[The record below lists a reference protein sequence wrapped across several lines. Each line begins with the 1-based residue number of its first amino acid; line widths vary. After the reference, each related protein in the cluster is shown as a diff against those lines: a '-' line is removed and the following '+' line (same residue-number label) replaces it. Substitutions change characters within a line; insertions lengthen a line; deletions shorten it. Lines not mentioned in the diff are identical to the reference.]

1 MRHPRISAGRSAQ
14 SAATASTAVRG
25 SRQAKSP
32 CDCRALLLEV
42 RNVSNTGPDPGAH
55 VTSQRR
61 IDGARGGQARSRRSP
76 LTSERRIAW
85 AIFLLLFGIFGVFAG
100 GHSYSS
106 DEEGYFL
113 QARSLLTGHYALTI
127 TSDAQKV
134 TPTRPGRDD
143 KPIATGGIGAPV
155 AGLPGLAIGKAVAT
169 LVPPRRDDVVERL
182 FVGFTNSLITA
193 AIAAVLFLC
202 ACLLGADR
210 RQAVVLSLVFA
221 LGTMAWPHAKT
232 LLLTEPL
239 AALLVLTA
247 VYFAFRATSERSLR
261 WAAAAG
267 AFSTLAG
274 LARLSTLLFV
284 IPIGAYVVLRA
295 FPPRNLRPAA
305 LTAASFTAG
314 ATAGLVL
321 LAVAAWWRAGSPT
334 DAGYTN
340 VPLNGNAWEGLYGL
354 LLSPGKSIFLYAPVV
369 AVAVAALPLTLRRR
383 PAETT
388 LLATI
393 VFANLILFARFPS
406 WHGDNAWGPRYLQI
420 TLPLMVLLVAPA
432 LSGHHWRQAVVIAG
446 TVGVLVNSLGAMV
459 YFNQYFVVAQRE
471 LAAPAVGDPAY
482 LDPMHFDVQWSPI
495 VGHAKLLDDSA
506 AGTADDINAAASRF
520 PDTPAT
526 RLYWYFRPQVD
537 TWWYWLV
544 SMRAPRWL
552 LLLGPGL
559 LLCAADGMR
568 RLRRSLLQ
576 TSSGMSS
583 STVFAAGATLAA
595 VVGLAGGPL
604 VSSAV
609 WLFMILAPA
618 CLIAILLEL
627 SRSNS
632 SPANIPP
639 PMARWAPTGSE

>member
-1 MRHPRISAGRSAQ
+1 MSGGDPAQEPDAAPPDVSDGLRPGKTRSVR
-14 SAATASTAVRG
+14 ASP
-25 SRQAKSP
+25 SS
-32 CDCRALLLEV
+32 D
-42 RNVSNTGPDPGAH
+42 
-55 VTSQRR
+55 
-61 IDGARGGQARSRRSP
+61 
-76 LTSERRIAW
+76 RRIAW
-85 AIFLLLFGIFGVFAG
+85 AIFLLLFGVFCLFAG

-113 QARSLLTGHYALTI
+113 QSQALIHGDYSLVL
-127 TSDAQKV
+127 TSDAPRV
-134 TPTRPGRDD
+134 TPTYPGRDG

-155 AGLPGLAIGKAVAT
+155 AGLPGLAIGKAVAA
-169 LVPPRRDDVVERL
+169 LVPARWDDVVERL

-202 ACLLGADR
+202 ARLLGADR

-247 VYFAFRATSERSLR
+247 VYFAFRATAERSLR

-274 LARLSTLLFV
+274 MARLSTLLFV

-295 FPPRNLRPAA
+295 FPPRKLRPAA
-305 LTAASFTAG
+305 LATAAFTAG
-314 ATAGLVL
+314 ATVGLL
-321 LAVAAWWRAGSPT
+321 LPAVANWWRAGSPT
-334 DAGYTN
+334 DAGYTT
-340 VPLNGNAWEGLYGL
+340 VPLNGDAWEGLYGL

-369 AVAVAALPLTLRRR
+369 AIAVAALPLALRRR

-388 LLATI
+388 LLTTI
-393 VFANLILFARFPS
+393 VAANLILFARFPS
-406 WHGDNAWGPRYLQI
+406 WHGDNAWGPRYLHI
-420 TLPLMVLLVAPA
+420 TLPLMVLLVVPA
-432 LSGHHWRQAVVIAG
+432 LSGHRWRQAVVIAG
-446 TVGVLVNSLGAMV
+446 TIGVLVNSLGAMV
-459 YFNQYFVVAQRE
+459 YFNQYFVFAQRA
-471 LAAPAVGDPAY
+471 LHAPTVGDSAY

-495 VGHAKLLDDSA
+495 VGHVKLLDDSA
-506 AGTADDINAAASRF
+506 AGTADDIQVVTRPF
-520 PDTPAT
+520 PETPTT

-552 LLLGPGL
+552 LLLGPGF
-559 LLCAADGMR
+559 LLCAAIGMR
-568 RLRRSLLQ
+568 RLRQSLAETRS
-576 TSSGMSS
+576 GVSS
-583 STVFAAGATLAA
+583 STVLAAAATLSA
-595 VVGLAGGPL
+595 VVGLVGGPL
-604 VSSAV
+604 VAATV

-627 SRSNS
+627 ARNRS
-632 SPANIPP
+632 SPNGYS
-639 PMARWAPTGSE
+639 ARRRAPLSSDPT